1 VTGGKNRRVADV
13 VDRAL
18 TLWTAEPL
26 PAPEALEAFRT
37 VYTDPLR
44 VNGAVSPL
52 EPLVDRARMLHGA
65 FEGLH
70 HELFERVDTPGRS
83 AIAFRL
89 SGRHTGPLTTPLGE
103 VPPTGK
109 VLDVLGLDILSIAD
123 DRVTAVWAVAD
134 WLGLLMQAGQV
145 ALRRA

>member
-1 VTGGKNRRVADV
+1 MTDV

-26 PAPEALEAFRT
+26 PEPEALEAFRT
-37 VYTDPLR
+37 VYTDPVR

-52 EPLVDRARMLHGA
+52 QPLVDRMLHGA

-83 AIAFRL
+83 
-89 SGRHTGPLTTPLGE
+89 S
-103 VPPTGK
+103 
-109 VLDVLGLDILSIAD
+109 S
-123 DRVTAVWAVAD
+123 
-134 WLGLLMQAGQV
+134 MQA
-145 ALRRA
+145 L